1 MSDNHVGDY
10 DDRDDHDNDH
20 NGSVYGKFFQIIRQY
35 FEQIIRH
42 FAKSSAMTDGPMA
55 FHEHCNGDGDDDD
68 DSDDDDDDDDDDNGE
83 EDEKDFICLAI
94 NWQSIIAYLNE
105 QCDTDGLVQDTNS
118 IANALELLQS

>member
-20 NGSVYGKFFQIIRQY
+20 NGCVYGKFFQIIRQY

-42 FAKSSAMTDGPMA
+42 FAKSSAMA

-68 DSDDDDDDDDDDNGE
+68 SDDDDDDDDNGE

-94 NWQSIIAYLNE
+94 
-105 QCDTDGLVQDTNS
+105 D
-118 IANALELLQS
+118 